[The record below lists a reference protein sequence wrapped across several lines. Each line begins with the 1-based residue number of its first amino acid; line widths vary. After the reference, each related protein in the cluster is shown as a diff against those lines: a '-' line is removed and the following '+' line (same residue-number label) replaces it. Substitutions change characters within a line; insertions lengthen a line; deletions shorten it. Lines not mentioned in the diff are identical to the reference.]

1 MKKTIIYIV
10 LAAGAGVLLYT
21 LFRRK
26 PDAVGSPTE
35 GTADSQ
41 INEILKDP
49 TTGQIR
55 DVSQPIS
62 VRQNQGGLNDPKVM
76 AWLLKKFNDKNAAA
90 IVALVSR
97 IKSERAFSA
106 SKYPYNS
113 EWKTLGMSDL
123 ATAMYMYGL
132 EKATKARREKGLTDQ
147 TFWSGKIKDEL
158 KALQA

>member
-1 MKKTIIYIV
+1 MKNAVIYLV

-21 LFRRK
+21 LFRK
-26 PDAVGSPTE
+26 KSVAGSPSE
-35 GTADSQ
+35 GTADSK

-49 TTGQIR
+49 TTGEIR

-62 VRQNQGGLNDPKVM
+62 VRQNQGGLNDPNVTS
-76 AWLLKKFNDKNAAA
+76 WLLKKYNDKNAAA
-90 IVALVSR
+90 IVAIVAR
-97 IKSERAFSA
+97 IKTERATSA
-106 SKYPYNS
+106 SKYPYNP

-123 ATAMYMYGL
+123 ATGMYMYGL
-132 EKATKARREKGLTDQ
+132 QKATQARREKGLTDQ

>member
-1 MKKTIIYIV
+1 MKNAVIYLV

-21 LFRRK
+21 LFRKK
-26 PDAVGSPTE
+26 PEASNSLTE
-35 GTADSQ
+35 GTADSK

-49 TTGQIR
+49 KTGQIR

-62 VRQNQGGLNDPKVM
+62 VRQYQGGLNDPRVT
-76 AWLLKKFNDKNAAA
+76 AWLLKKYNDKNATA
-90 IVALVSR
+90 IVALVAR
-97 IKSERAFSA
+97 IKTERAFSA
-106 SKYPYNS
+106 SKYPYNP

-147 TFWSGKIKDEL
+147 TFWSGKIIDEL
-158 KALQA
+158 KTLQS

>member
-1 MKKTIIYIV
+1 MKNAVIYLV

-21 LFRRK
+21 LFRK
-26 PDAVGSPTE
+26 KSVAGSPSE
-35 GTADSQ
+35 GTADSK

-49 TTGQIR
+49 TTGEIR

-62 VRQNQGGLNDPKVM
+62 VRQNQGGLNDSNVT
-76 AWLLKKFNDKNAAA
+76 AWVVKKYNDKNAAA
-90 IVALVSR
+90 IVALVAR
-97 IKSERAFSA
+97 IKTERASSA
-106 SKYPYNS
+106 SKYPYNP

-132 EKATKARREKGLTDQ
+132 QKATQARREKGLTDQ

>member
-1 MKKTIIYIV
+1 MKNAVIYLV

-21 LFRRK
+21 LFRKK
-26 PDAVGSPTE
+26 PVGSSPTE
-35 GTADSQ
+35 GTADSK
-41 INEILKDP
+41 INDILRDP
-49 TTGQIR
+49 VTGELR

-62 VRQNQGGLNDPKVM
+62 VRQNQGGLNDPKVT
-76 AWLLKKFNDKNAAA
+76 AWLLKKYNDKNAAA
-90 IVALVSR
+90 IIKLVAQ
-97 IKSERAFSA
+97 IKSERATSP
-106 SKYPYNS
+106 SKYPYNP

-132 EKATKARREKGLTDQ
+132 QKATQARREKGLTDQ